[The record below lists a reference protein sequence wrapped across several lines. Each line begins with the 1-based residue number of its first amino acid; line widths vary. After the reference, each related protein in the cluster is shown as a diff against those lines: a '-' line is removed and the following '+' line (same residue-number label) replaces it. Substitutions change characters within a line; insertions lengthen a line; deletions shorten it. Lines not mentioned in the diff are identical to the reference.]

1 MRHIVLTIAAITLL
15 APAAFAQAPAQPGP
29 QNPAVKSMDENNSS
43 TPVAGAN
50 SFTKTQAMKQIE
62 AKGYTLKGQD
72 FSGDIQAI
80 KVNGDTPEAAAD
92 PRGRGVTRVIQ

>member
-1 MRHIVLTIAAITLL
+1 LQDAVAAMRFQHQLLPTYTIFWEPYKPIDGEL
-15 APAAFAQAPAQPGP
+15 A
-29 QNPAVKSMDENNSS
+29 
-43 TPVAGAN
+43 
-50 SFTKTQAMKQIE
+50 KQIE